1 MFILYEIPEYFLL
14 YKPPFW
20 SCTTNKGLS
29 HYKEYPLH
37 NKLIILYILFKLHNR
52 FRISERKYPVGMMNR
67 LDIETSGVVFVAK
80 NQVGYDKLFK
90 IIHSYKE
97 NIYKIYLCLANN
109 NFLKS
114 KNIINK
120 PIVFLRLNL

>member
-1 MFILYEIPEYFLL
+1 M
-14 YKPPFW
+14 
-20 SCTTNKGLS
+20 
-29 HYKEYPLH
+29 H
-37 NKLIILYILFKLHNR
+37 NNLIILYILFKLHNR

-90 IIHSYKE
+90 IIHTNKE
-97 NIYKIYLCLANN
+97 NICKIYLCLANN